1 MLHFDYEKPVKDWDR
16 SFQELEE
23 KLTLAQS
30 NHEEKVERGDGACS
44 QGTNYDAFG
53 DSCRA
58 LVRSLKGIIILKSQ
72 VESRQVG
79 RENKH
84 YIEKYIINKK
94 RRQECRE
101 KRWFK

>member
-44 QGTNYDAFG
+44 Q
-53 DSCRA
+53 
-58 LVRSLKGIIILKSQ
+58 
-72 VESRQVG
+72 
-79 RENKH
+79 
-84 YIEKYIINKK
+84 
-94 RRQECRE
+94 
-101 KRWFK
+101 